1 MHSDKW
7 NPVLCL
13 WVLTLGTCADTGHIK
28 MDPEKVDAIT
38 SWPLPTTRK
47 EVQRF
52 IGFANFYHVTPR
64 FTDKPISTIQ
74 KAEAP
79 VKLLCAA
86 SPPWS
91 VISWIFN
98 GKHLD
103 GVKTQDIEIKPG
115 YLTIHSLNASNA
127 GQYQCVASVRGNAIL
142 SLPATVSIA
151 YLGEFDPLARFSVT
165 AQEGG
170 SALIGCR
177 IPDSNPKPHIRY
189 KIRGKWVDKSTDKFL
204 VLPSGNLQILNVSEE
219 DRGSYKCAAYNSV
232 TEELK
237 VNPATYRLIINRS
250 PPHSANFLYPITPQ
264 TLSAQIHDPLTLECV
279 VGGVL
284 HSQVDWKKDGQDVVE
299 SSRRKVF
306 HTHLVIEHVESS
318 DAGNYSCFFVN
329 GSQLVQSV
337 NYTVIVSEPPSITQ
351 GPDNLIA
358 AAGSNVRFICEAHA
372 NPAPNLTWVH
382 NSALVH
388 ITSRHHVSG
397 NKLRISNIAAE
408 DSGIYQCVADNG
420 VYVAVSATRLVVV
433 QAVPCSSSPYM
444 GLNPEVRPLSGCENR
459 KTSENSTGN
468 ESRPIIVSPPA
479 NASTVSGALVTLMC
493 NASGDPAPSIRWY
506 DRNGI
511 IRSHPSQVLRPNFR
525 KSTRSRPADSASKQ
539 HLIPL
544 VVSQAGSGSL
554 SIQRAT
560 IQHSGEYVC
569 EASNGFGSARAAAFL
584 SVFPYESS
592 TKSAG
597 HEQAGSDVHEH
608 EASISSPVTSSTER
622 PMNGAALPEAPIIL
636 SPPQA
641 SKPDMYFL
649 VWRSGRDGGLPINAY
664 FVRYR
669 KLDDEGNVVGNWN
682 SIRVPASESE
692 FPLTELE
699 PSSLYEVL
707 MVARNAAGE
716 GQPAMLTFRTSKEK
730 GFSSKNTQAPSPKQT
745 VFHEGSNA
753 NFGLVTLDTFRH
765 SGVPEA
771 PDRPTVSTAS
781 DTSVYVTWIPRAN
794 GGSPI
799 TSFKVDY
806 KRQGKNWLT
815 AAENIPP
822 SKLSVEVLD
831 LEPGAMY
838 KFRVIAI
845 NHYGE
850 SQRSTV
856 SRPYQVTGYSNRISN
871 PLIIGPRID
880 HTEAVTD
887 TQIML
892 KWTYTP
898 SHNNNTPI
906 QGFYIYYRPTDSDN
920 DSDYKR
926 DVVAAGTKQRHLIR
940 DLLPETSYDI
950 KMQCFNERGASDFSN
965 VMICETKARRI
976 LGASEFPLL
985 DLITP
990 SAVDQAAGSSSASSS
1005 SLTRSGDMLYVI
1017 VGCVLGGMVLILMA
1031 FIAMCLLK
1039 NRQQRLM
1046 QKFEPPGYLYQ
1057 AADLNGQI
1065 MEYTTLPG
1073 TNRITSSPH
1082 GKYLGNGTISTS
1094 CPHMHHNVHS
1104 TSHGVKD
1111 DDLYPGCNGSLK
1123 AKYINFETLSH
1134 HVTNGG
1140 VLYTSVP
1147 QTDPAGCTNCR
1158 NCCNNNRCFTKMN
1171 GSFTCVNPLPVIPAF
1186 HDNDLDV
1193 TVLTQERSVEDLPPC
1208 DPTNG
1213 EVTEKEAPADSL
1225 FSISQK
1231 DNGNQSYN
1239 KGEDC
1244 LTTDHCDSA
1253 TWTSLNLPALS
1264 PGCADNPTWPTTDVT
1279 LSSSDNNL

>member
-459 KTSENSTGN
+459 KTSENST
-468 ESRPIIVSPPA
+468 V
-479 NASTVSGALVTLMC
+479 
-493 NASGDPAPSIRWY
+493 
-506 DRNGI
+506 
-511 IRSHPSQVLRPNFR
+511 
-525 KSTRSRPADSASKQ
+525 
-539 HLIPL
+539 
-544 VVSQAGSGSL
+544 
-554 SIQRAT
+554 
-560 IQHSGEYVC
+560 
-569 EASNGFGSARAAAFL
+569 
-584 SVFPYESS
+584 PYESS